1 MKAVFVFNTKR
12 KTLDSFVYL
21 EKGPLPPFVTPEN
34 PDEPKDHKPAKPG
47 AGKRRRKARPS

>member
-1 MKAVFVFNTKR
+1 MKAIFVFNTKR

-34 PDEPKDHKPAKPG
+34 PDEPKDHKSAPVAK
-47 AGKRRRKARPS
+47 KRRRKERPS